1 MAMCFNYITLN
12 AHRVGDFLFLGLIC
26 KTLFNDDTFMKRRGV
41 VVMWR
46 RGVVV
51 ITTAQLHLTKPQVL
65 RRFKSCSRLAGDLR
79 WWRSPTMISAGNKA
93 KRFSSVNHKQLI
105 IIIIIIIIITKWRMN
120 TSIFFFFFY
129 SLFYVDIRFSF

>member
-12 AHRVGDFLFLGLIC
+12 AHRVGDFPFLGLIC

-46 RGVVV
+46 RDVVV

-65 RRFKSCSRLAGDLR
+65 RRFKSCSRLAGDSR
-79 WWRSPTMISAGNKA
+79 WWGSLTMTSAGNKA

-105 IIIIIIIIITKWRMN
+105 IIITKWRMN
-120 TSIFFFFFY
+120 TSIFFFLFFILRRY
-129 SLFYVDIRFSF
+129 TIFILKFTIVV

>member
-1 MAMCFNYITLN
+1 MAMCFNYIPLN
-12 AHRVGDFLFLGLIC
+12 AHRVGDFPFLGLIC

-46 RGVVV
+46 RGAVV

-79 WWRSPTMISAGNKA
+79 W
-93 KRFSSVNHKQLI
+93 
-105 IIIIIIIIITKWRMN
+105 
-120 TSIFFFFFY
+120 
-129 SLFYVDIRFSF
+129 